1 MNARSVRYYLG
12 HILRWEA
19 VLMLPSLF
27 VSLYDGEWAAVKAF
41 LITTALLLW
50 YPPACCI
57 SVSRAPTAFR
67 PGRACLPWV

>member
-19 VLMLPSLF
+19 GLMLPSLF

-41 LITTALLLW
+41 LITTALLLV
-50 YPPACCI
+50 
-57 SVSRAPTAFR
+57 VST
-67 PGRACLPWV
+67 CLL

>member
-41 LITTALLLW
+41 LITTALLLV
-50 YPPACCI
+50 
-57 SVSRAPTAFR
+57 VST
-67 PGRACLPWV
+67 CLLYIR